1 MIDPGNM
8 SRVLSDSITYSG
20 DATYLRYKAMLA
32 ARNRAMA
39 KAQAQRAAALG
50 RSPAKAEA
58 KSTGGTGSG
67 TKKNSKDAES
77 WADIAARTLA
87 SATSAASSID
97 AYMRSAY
104 NAALTSV
111 MPDWQ
116 AALFGSSS
124 KVIGNMA
131 QLADSFKKNVLPKAM
146 AQADA
151 MSSQALS
158 VVNSML
164 RGVLPD
170 DVAAQLQRHA
180 AEISNQIGVRGQAAQ
195 YLTARDLG
203 LNSLQMIEKGLTYAP
218 GAATLASSAYA
229 GFRNVLGAPMN
240 AITATGQMLNQL
252 TPPTVDAGSLFAN
265 MLKDATSQSQFGTS
279 TAGQN
284 YWNRI
289 NYKAQ
294 QRAVG
299 VAQDQLAATRQYQQ
313 QMYTLQQQQ
322 MQWNAAIALA
332 NANRGT
338 TDTVVTTGSSANRG
352 TTDTVVTTGSSTKPV
367 DFGSLTSTHEY
378 MHAADAAR

>member
-1 MIDPGNM
+1 M
-8 SRVLSDSITYSG
+8 SRAYSG
-20 DATYLRYKAMLA
+20 DAAYLRNRATLA
-32 ARNRAMA
+32 ARDRAMA

-50 RSPAKAEA
+50 QSPAKAGA
-58 KSTGGTGSG
+58 KSTGGTGGASR
-67 TKKNSKDAES
+67 NSKDAES
-77 WADIAARTLA
+77 GADIAARTLA

-164 RGVLPD
+164 KGVLPD

-218 GAATLASSAYA
+218 GASTLASNAYT
-229 GFRNVLGAPMN
+229 GFQQVLGAPMD
-240 AITATGQMLNQL
+240 AVTATGQMLNQL

-265 MLKDATSQSQFGTS
+265 MLNQATSQSQFGTQ
-279 TAGQN
+279 TAGMN

-289 NYKAQ
+289 NYRAQ

-299 VAQDQLAATRQYQQ
+299 VAQDQLAASQQYQQ
-313 QMYTLQQQQ
+313 RMLDLQRQQ
-322 MQWNAAIALA
+322 MEWNRAIALA
-332 NANRGT
+332 N
-338 TDTVVTTGSSANRG
+338 ANRG

-367 DFGSLTSTHEY
+367 DFGSLTS
-378 MHAADAAR
+378 